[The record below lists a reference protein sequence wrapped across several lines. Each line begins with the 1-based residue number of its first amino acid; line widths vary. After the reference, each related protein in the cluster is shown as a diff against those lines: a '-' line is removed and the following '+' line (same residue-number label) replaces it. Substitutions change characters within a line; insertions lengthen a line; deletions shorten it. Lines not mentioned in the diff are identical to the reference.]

1 MSETT
6 VKEISPQQA
15 WEILEAE
22 PQAVLLDVR
31 TSMEYEYV
39 GHPLNALHVPWMDA
53 PDWNID
59 TGFVDKVRQAL
70 VKKTDSDQ
78 ERESIPILA
87 ICRSGKR
94 SQAAA
99 EELARQGFA
108 NLYNIEDG
116 FEGDLD
122 NNKQR
127 NTING
132 WRFADLPWEQS

>member
-1 MSETT
+1 MSETSI
-6 VKEISPQQA
+6 KQISPQQA

-22 PQAVLLDVR
+22 PQALLLDVR

-39 GHPLNALHVPWMDA
+39 GHPLNALHIPWMDA

-70 VKKTDSDQ
+70 VKRTGSDQ
-78 ERESIPILA
+78 RLESVAILA

-99 EELARQGFA
+99 EALACQGFN

>member
-6 VKEISPQQA
+6 IKEISPQQA

-22 PQAVLLDVR
+22 PQAILLDVR

-39 GHPLNALHVPWMDA
+39 GHPLNALHIPWMDA

-70 VKKTDSDQ
+70 LKRTGSDQ
-78 ERESIPILA
+78 ELQSIAILA

-99 EELARQGFA
+99 EELARQGFD

-122 NNKQR
+122 NNKRR

>member
-59 TGFVDKVRQAL
+59 SGFVDKVRQAL
-70 VKKTDSDQ
+70 VKRTGSDQ
-78 ERESIPILA
+78 EQESIPILA

-99 EELARQGFA
+99 EELVRQGFA

-132 WRFADLPWEQS
+132 WRVADLPWEQS

>member
-1 MSETT
+1 MTETT
-6 VKEISPQQA
+6 IKEISPQQA
-15 WEILEAE
+15 WEILESE

-59 TGFVDKVRQAL
+59 AGFVDKVRLAL
-70 VKKTDSDQ
+70 LKRTGTDKGL
-78 ERESIPILA
+78 ESIAIIA

-99 EELARQGFA
+99 EELARQGFD

-132 WRFADLPWEQS
+132 WRVADLPWEQS

>member
-1 MSETT
+1 MSESKI
-6 VKEISPQQA
+6 KEISPQQA
-15 WEILEAE
+15 WDLLEGD

-39 GHPLNALHVPWMDA
+39 GHPLNALHIPWMDA
-53 PDWNID
+53 PDWNVD
-59 TGFVDKVRQAL
+59 ADFVNKVREAL
-70 VKKTDSDQ
+70 IKRTGLEQVPGSNT
-78 ERESIPILA
+78 ILI

-99 EELARQGFA
+99 EELVRQGFE

-122 NNKQR
+122 NNGHR

-132 WRFADLPWEQS
+132 WRVASLPWEQS

>member
-1 MSETT
+1 MTETSI
-6 VKEISPQQA
+6 KEISPQQA
-15 WEILEAE
+15 WEILEEE

-39 GHPLNALHVPWMDA
+39 GHPLNALHIPWMDA

-59 TGFVDKVRQAL
+59 TEFVNKVRQAL
-70 VKKTDSDQ
+70 AKRIGPEQ
-78 ERESIPILA
+78 ELESIAILA

-99 EELARQGFA
+99 EELARQGFE

-122 NNKQR
+122 NNKRR

-132 WRFADLPWEQS
+132 WRVADLPWEQS

>member
-6 VKEISPQQA
+6 IKEISSQQA

-59 TGFVDKVRQAL
+59 TGFVDKVRQVLA
-70 VKKTDSDQ
+70 KRTGSDQ
-78 ERESIPILA
+78 GLGSIPILA

-99 EELARQGFA
+99 EELARYVAKAAASKWSSFSHEPSSEY
-108 NLYNIEDG
+108 LI
-116 FEGDLD
+116 
-122 NNKQR
+122 R
-127 NTING
+127 VSWSSI
-132 WRFADLPWEQS
+132 

>member
-1 MSETT
+1 MSETNI
-6 VKEISPQQA
+6 KQISSQQA
-15 WEILEAE
+15 WEILEGE
-22 PQAVLLDVR
+22 SQAVLLDVR

-39 GHPLNALHVPWMDA
+39 GHPLNALHIPWMDA

-59 TGFVDKVRQAL
+59 AEFVNKVCQAL
-70 VKKTDSDQ
+70 AKRTGSDQ
-78 ERESIPILA
+78 GLESITILA

-99 EELARQGFA
+99 EELACQGFD

-122 NNKQR
+122 NNKRR

>member
-6 VKEISPQQA
+6 IKEISPQQA

-22 PQAVLLDVR
+22 PQALLLDVR

-39 GHPLNALHVPWMDA
+39 GHPPNALHIPWMDA

-70 VKKTDSDQ
+70 VKRTGSEQ
-78 ERESIPILA
+78 GLESIAILA

-99 EELARQGFA
+99 EELARQGFD

>member
-6 VKEISPQQA
+6 IKEISPQQA

-22 PQAVLLDVR
+22 PQALLLDVR

-39 GHPLNALHVPWMDA
+39 GHPLNALHIPWMDA

-70 VKKTDSDQ
+70 VKRTGSEQ
-78 ERESIPILA
+78 GLESIAILA

-99 EELARQGFA
+99 EELARQGFD